1 MSTTGARLARRAPGP
16 AAHTPAPRYR
26 SPADRAASGR
36 SCRAQTPRSS
46 HAEWEPPGD
55 RTDPITLLEEQA
67 ADRVPELVP
76 IRYGRMSASP
86 FAFYRGAAYVM
97 AADLSRTPRTGI
109 RVQLCGDAHLANF
122 GGFASAERQL
132 LFDLNDFD
140 ESLPGPWE
148 WDVKRL
154 AASVAIAGRDN
165 AFSLHKRQKI
175 VRRLVGA
182 YREAIRQFAA
192 MSNLDVWY
200 ARASFEDIKKLLHA
214 EANRSQKKRVDET
227 VAKGIRRDS
236 ARAYAKL
243 AVNGNGDPRI
253 RSDPP
258 LIVPIGDLVDGP
270 AARQLER
277 AARKLLDAYRHSLAG
292 DRRRLL
298 ERYRYADM
306 ARKVVGVGSV
316 GTRCWVILLMG
327 RDSSDP
333 LFLQAKEA
341 PRSALERFA
350 GRSEFANQ
358 GKRVVEGQ
366 RLMQAASD
374 ICLGWLREPPG
385 VEDLKLRDFY
395 VRQLW
400 DSKISL
406 DIAAMAPSDMALY
419 ARLCAWTLARA
430 HARSGDSI
438 AIASYLG
445 SSGSFDRAVATFAE
459 TYADQNER
467 DHAALLKAIA
477 TGRVQADRD
486 R

>member
-1 MSTTGARLARRAPGP
+1 MSTTGTRRGRRAPRA
-16 AAHTPAPRYR
+16 AAHTPAARHL

-86 FAFYRGAAYVM
+86 FAFYRGAAYLM

-140 ESLPGPWE
+140 ETLAGPWE

-154 AASVAIAGRDN
+154 AASVAVAGRDN
-165 AFSLHKRQKI
+165 GFSSHKRAKI
-175 VRRLVGA
+175 VLRLVAA

-192 MSNLDVWY
+192 LSNLDVWY
-200 ARASFEDIKKLLHA
+200 ARASFEDIKKLLRA
-214 EANRSQKKRVDET
+214 EANRSQKKRVDKT
-227 VAKGIRRDS
+227 VAKGVRRDH

-243 AVNGNGDPRI
+243 AVKGNGDPRI
-253 RSDPP
+253 RADPP

-277 AARKLLDAYRHSLAG
+277 AARKLLDAYRHSLDG

-316 GTRCWVILLMG
+316 GTRCWVILLIG
-327 RDSSDP
+327 RDSNDP

-341 PRSALERFA
+341 PRSVLERFA

-358 GKRVVEGQ
+358 GQRVVEGQ

-374 ICLGWLREPPG
+374 ICIGWLREPPG
-385 VEDLKLRDFY
+385 IGDLKLRDFS

-406 DIAAMAPSDMALY
+406 DIAAMRPSDMTLY

-445 SSGSFDRAVATFAE
+445 ASDSFDRAVATFAE

-467 DHAALLKAIA
+467 DHAALLDAIA
-477 TGRVQADRD
+477 TGRVQAKPDL
-486 R
+486 